1 MGDIYSFAPL
11 WGCWNVEEKLGQG
24 SYGAVYRVS
33 RQEFGKVYY
42 AAVKHI
48 SIPRDG
54 EEPSEY
60 PPEQIMTALQRE
72 IEISRRLRGQSHLV
86 CYEDHLIVPKAD
98 GRGYDIFIR
107 MELLRSLNKVMEER
121 GFTREDV
128 LRLGLDLTQALE
140 ELERQHIIHRDIKP
154 SNIFVTDTGEFK
166 LGDFGVARALEG
178 TTGGVT
184 LAGTYNYMAPE
195 IFRGE
200 AVNHT
205 ADIYSLGLV
214 LYRLLNGNRAP
225 FLPPPPAQVSY
236 DDNNEALK
244 RRLRGDAL
252 PPPAYANPELS
263 QAILRACAF
272 RTEQRWQTASEF
284 RRALE
289 GRESAPKTNRKPAIL
304 VGVVGALGVLISA
317 AAILLATGVLPLPE
331 GGGSAAPGETAAATQ
346 PSGFVISASAS
357 PGGSI
362 LPEGDA
368 AVMSGGSRSFRFYP
382 DEGYVIEAVYVD
394 GVQVETAEEYTFL
407 SVDRDHS
414 LEVVFREELPLSQ
427 RFRVVKSNDTWWEC
441 YDAAQA
447 AGGTL
452 ASVRSQEEYEYLIAQ
467 AEEQGIL
474 VLFLGAY
481 VEEFSQWPET
491 EWLSGGVIPANW
503 WHSGEPNNDDGN
515 EYYLALMKMA
525 RTQLWGLSDVP
536 NDPYVY
542 YRGRDILGY
551 AIEFR

>member
-24 SYGAVYRVS
+24 SYGTVYRVS

-184 LAGTYNYMAPE
+184 LAGTYNYMAP
-195 IFRGE
+195 R
-200 AVNHT
+200 
-205 ADIYSLGLV
+205 S
-214 LYRLLNGNRAP
+214 
-225 FLPPPPAQVSY
+225 
-236 DDNNEALK
+236 
-244 RRLRGDAL
+244 
-252 PPPAYANPELS
+252 
-263 QAILRACAF
+263 
-272 RTEQRWQTASEF
+272 
-284 RRALE
+284 
-289 GRESAPKTNRKPAIL
+289 
-304 VGVVGALGVLISA
+304 
-317 AAILLATGVLPLPE
+317 
-331 GGGSAAPGETAAATQ
+331 
-346 PSGFVISASAS
+346 
-357 PGGSI
+357 
-362 LPEGDA
+362 
-368 AVMSGGSRSFRFYP
+368 SGGRR
-382 DEGYVIEAVYVD
+382 
-394 GVQVETAEEYTFL
+394 
-407 SVDRDHS
+407 
-414 LEVVFREELPLSQ
+414 
-427 RFRVVKSNDTWWEC
+427 
-441 YDAAQA
+441 
-447 AGGTL
+447 
-452 ASVRSQEEYEYLIAQ
+452 
-467 AEEQGIL
+467 
-474 VLFLGAY
+474 
-481 VEEFSQWPET
+481 
-491 EWLSGGVIPANW
+491 
-503 WHSGEPNNDDGN
+503 
-515 EYYLALMKMA
+515 
-525 RTQLWGLSDVP
+525 
-536 NDPYVY
+536 
-542 YRGRDILGY
+542 
-551 AIEFR
+551 